1 MDKAIVL
8 LSSYNGAEYIGAQ
21 IESIISQSYDNWK
34 LIIRDDNSGDGTV
47 DIIKDYCR
55 RDSRIHLISDDK
67 GNLGYPACFYELTDT
82 APDAEYYFFADQDD
96 VWFPDKIERAI
107 RMLSALTDNRPAAYY
122 GGYTICDEN
131 LASIRTA
138 APNHPAGSHIKLKDT
153 LFEVCGLEFT
163 MAVNRKALKL
173 LNSHKPSFSTGRG
186 TWMSMLYSVYA
197 DIVFDEEPCAF
208 YRRHESA
215 VTASN
220 QSFWGLWIWRF
231 KYLFGGGFKDFHD
244 IIKDFYQTVGPE
256 LDVSDRR
263 LLRLFSGEK
272 YFPDVITKVFYPKR
286 LRSRMMDE
294 MALRFAFLIGRI

>member
-1 MDKAIVL
+1 
-8 LSSYNGAEYIGAQ
+8 
-21 IESIISQSYDNWK
+21 
-34 LIIRDDNSGDGTV
+34 
-47 DIIKDYCR
+47 
-55 RDSRIHLISDDK
+55 
-67 GNLGYPACFYELTDT
+67 
-82 APDAEYYFFADQDD
+82 
-96 VWFPDKIERAI
+96 
-107 RMLSALTDNRPAAYY
+107 MLSALTDNRPAAYY